1 MKNKKLFAILT
12 LVCFMMTLMPV
23 AAFAAPG
30 DATVIDGKNISTKVA
45 GTDLEVTLTYEK
57 AATTST
63 AYIYAHQSPARQV
76 ATVNVPKDSTS
87 ATATVA
93 MADLNVGD
101 MIGAIIA
108 SSTPAADSIAAVEKQ
123 TNGPKVT
130 SAQKDPNIDNTA
142 SYVST
147 VKSNPTVDVNDD
159 VKITFDFRNSEDYSL
174 SGKAAGV
181 YVWAVEKGDNVP
193 TTALVGATDTASNL
207 KNVKEL
213 NVTNGNEYAIQFSR
227 AGEYTI
233 YAALKSG
240 FTASGTT
247 QAELMKNA
255 TPMLKS
261 DSSYK
266 TIKVENNA
274 TSDAKNKVEVV
285 TPSGDNTKYA
295 DGATILNLT
304 VDADSVEK
312 TGVKLKFYDQNDK
325 VLTGKEVKIE
335 TNSSNITVSKE
346 KATTDRFGTIS
357 FDVAGYRDGDYKI
370 YVSIGSFEVVINVTV
385 GATSPAYINVVKE
398 PANPLAAGEY
408 SALENEVR
416 FSITDINGNALT
428 YEDILSAVSANKYSL
443 PKAFTSDTDANENYV
458 AILSQP
464 TASKLENSDVKL
476 VVDNTKSYLDTNNR
490 TVHPYMTLDFGTAV
504 VAEGDYEVKVT
515 LDNGKYVTVK
525 FTIKEFQTP
534 VEIELVYA
542 APSVELGGTAVVDKL
557 NYVDANGVRK
567 TARGKVDMAA
577 TGYAINNFVTEGKE
591 QGKLTAKSDEKYLGS
606 KITVTAIDSRYNLT
620 KSVDLKVVDEAA
632 ALAFSTKTAEVNVNN
647 RINVTLVD
655 SEGNRVAFGNRE
667 NAAKSEINY
676 VVLDKPA
683 DAKVSVSTSSA
694 DNNLLTAGSFV
705 MNLTSNKIGNV
716 TVQAVAKI
724 TEVNTSGST
733 NNVTKYYTG
742 TQIFAVGTGS
752 VGDVVVMSIGS
763 HEIVVNDKKATIDSA
778 PMIQNDRT
786 FVPFRAL
793 AEAFGAE
800 VAYDEATQAV
810 TAKLNGV
817 EVVMTIGSATYT
829 VNGAE
834 KTMDVAPFI
843 NGSRT
848 MVPVRFAA
856 EAFGIKVIPTYD
868 QNGATADILF
878 NL

>member
-1 MKNKKLFAILT
+1 
-12 LVCFMMTLMPV
+12 MMTLMPV
-23 AAFAAPG
+23 AAFAETVDG
-30 DATVIDGKNISTKVA
+30 NNITVGELDAAKQEVAINVKGITAMNTTGTVYV
-45 GTDLEVTLTYEK
+45 
-57 AATTST
+57 
-63 AYIYAHQSPARQV
+63 YA
-76 ATVNVPKDSTS
+76 
-87 ATATVA
+87 
-93 MADLNVGD
+93 
-101 MIGAIIA
+101 
-108 SSTPAADSIAAVEKQ
+108 STPAAKAADTPIVTGELGKGETSITLWAPVAGLAGKQLSAVAKEESVKPTDKEINEAKTEK
-123 TNGPKVT
+123 GPIVDKDQVSTKV
-130 SAQKDPNIDNTA
+130 DNNA

-147 VKSNPTVDVNDD
+147 VKSNPTVGVNDN
-159 VKITFDFRNSEDYSL
+159 VKISFDFRNSGDYSL
-174 SGKAAGV
+174 NSKVDV
-181 YVWAVEKGDNVP
+181 YVWAVEKGSNEPTSALKGTDGVP
-193 TTALVGATDTASNL
+193 VGSENDKKEFKNIL
-207 KNVKEL
+207 KLTGVETGVEK
-213 NVTNGNEYAIQFSR
+213 TISFSR

-233 YAALKSG
+233 YAALQSG
-240 FTASGTT
+240 FATSGST
-247 QAELMKNA
+247 QAEMMKNA
-255 TPMLKS
+255 SPMLKT
-261 DSSYK
+261 DGDYK
-266 TIKVENNA
+266 TITVENDA

-285 TPSGDNTKYA
+285 TPSGDNKKYE

-312 TGVKLKFYDQNDK
+312 TGVKLKFYDENDK
-325 VLTGKEVKIE
+325 VLSGKEVKIE

-408 SALENEVR
+408 SDLSNEVR
-416 FSITDINGNALT
+416 FAITDINGNALT
-428 YEDILSAVSANKYSL
+428 YEDIQDAVRANKYSE
-443 PKAFTSDTDANENYV
+443 PKAFTSDKEANENYV

-476 VVDNTKSYLDTNNR
+476 VVDNTKSYLDKNDR
-490 TVHPYMTLDFGTAV
+490 TVHPYMTLDFGTSI

-567 TARGKVDMAA
+567 TARGKVDLAA
-577 TGYAINNFVTEGKE
+577 TGYAIQNFATEGKE
-591 QGKLTAKSDEKYLGS
+591 QGKLTVKSDEKYLDS

-632 ALAFSTKTAEVNVNN
+632 ALAFSTKTAEVDINN
-647 RINVTLVD
+647 RITVTLVD
-655 SEGNRVAFGNRE
+655 SEGNRVAFGNKD

-676 VVLDKPA
+676 VVLDKPE
-683 DAKVSVSTSSA
+683 DAKVSVATSSA

-705 MNLTSNKIGNV
+705 MNLTSNKVGNV

-763 HEIVVNDKKATIDSA
+763 NEIIVNDAKATIDAA
-778 PMIQNDRT
+778 PMVQNDRT
-786 FVPFRAL
+786 YVPFRAL

-810 TAKLNGV
+810 TAELNGV
-817 EVVMTIGSATYT
+817 TVVMTIGSATYT
-829 VNGAE
+829 VNGEE

-868 QNGATADILF
+868 ENGATADILF

>member
-1 MKNKKLFAILT
+1 
-12 LVCFMMTLMPV
+12 MMTLMPV
-23 AAFAAPG
+23 AAFAETVDG
-30 DATVIDGKNISTKVA
+30 NNITVGELDAAKGKVA
-45 GTDLEVTLTYEK
+45 INVKGITAMNTTGTVYVYASAPTTKAVADPVVAGELGKGETSITLWAPVAELAGKQLSAVAKAESAKPTEKEINEAKAEKGPIVDKDQVSTEV
-57 AATTST
+57 
-63 AYIYAHQSPARQV
+63 
-76 ATVNVPKDSTS
+76 
-87 ATATVA
+87 
-93 MADLNVGD
+93 
-101 MIGAIIA
+101 
-108 SSTPAADSIAAVEKQ
+108 
-123 TNGPKVT
+123 
-130 SAQKDPNIDNTA
+130 DNNA

-147 VKSNPTVDVNDD
+147 VKSNPTVGVNDN
-159 VKITFDFRNSEDYSL
+159 VKISFDFRNSGDYSL
-174 SGKAAGV
+174 NSKVGV
-181 YVWAVEKGDNVP
+181 YVWAVEKGSNEP
-193 TTALVGATDTASNL
+193 TSALKGTTTVNGL
-207 KNVKEL
+207 KNVLTL
-213 NVTNGNEYAIQFSR
+213 NGVETGVEKTISFSR

-233 YAALKSG
+233 YAALETG
-240 FTASGTT
+240 FATSGTT
-247 QAELMKNA
+247 QAEMMKNA
-255 TPMLKS
+255 SPMLKT

-266 TIKVENNA
+266 TITVENDA

-285 TPSGDNTKYA
+285 TPSGDNKKYE

-312 TGVKLKFYDQNDK
+312 TGVKLKFYDENDK
-325 VLTGKEVKIE
+325 VLSGKEVKIE

-408 SALENEVR
+408 SDLSNEVR
-416 FSITDINGNALT
+416 FAITDINGNALT
-428 YEDILSAVSANKYSL
+428 YEDIQDAVRAGKYSE
-443 PKAFTSDTDANENYV
+443 PKAFTSDKEANENYV

-476 VVDNTKSYLDTNNR
+476 VVDNTKSYLDKNDR
-490 TVHPYMTLDFGTAV
+490 TVHPYMTLDFGTSI

-567 TARGKVDMAA
+567 TARGKVDLAA
-577 TGYAINNFVTEGKE
+577 TGYAIQNFVTEGKE
-591 QGKLTAKSDEKYLGS
+591 QGKLTVKSDEKYLDS

-632 ALAFSTKTAEVNVNN
+632 ALAFSTKTAEVNINN
-647 RINVTLVD
+647 RITVTLVD
-655 SEGNRVAFGNRE
+655 SEGNRVAFGNKD

-676 VVLDKPA
+676 VVLDKPEG
-683 DAKVSVSTSSA
+683 AKVSVATSSA

-705 MNLTSNKIGNV
+705 MNLTSNKVGNV

-763 HEIVVNDKKATIDSA
+763 NEIIVNDAKATIDAA
-778 PMIQNDRT
+778 PMVQNDRT
-786 FVPFRAL
+786 YVPFRAL

-810 TAKLNGV
+810 TAELNGV
-817 EVVMTIGSATYT
+817 KVVMTIGSATYT
-829 VNGAE
+829 VNGEE

-868 QNGATADILF
+868 ENGATADILF